1 MSSES
6 ELIPYHARQT
16 LGTGPVLVLAAHPDD
31 EVFGCGGAIMRHVAA
46 GDPVTVIILT
56 DGGGFHADGPEREA
70 YIAQRRQ
77 ESSAAAT
84 ILGYG
89 QPLFWEYRDR
99 ELNDSE
105 ALRQRLY
112 AVVMATHA
120 HWLYAP
126 SPSEIHP
133 DHRQLGLAT
142 LAVVHRLSGTLMLAF
157 YEIGAPLPPNR
168 LLDISDLSERK
179 HQAMACFPSQ
189 LSVQAYDRHIVALN
203 QYRTYTLSGTVT
215 AAEAY
220 WVIAGDEIKD
230 SGRLMAAVER
240 QLGLA
245 EMRAVIQAEI
255 GLGRMS
261 LTIAIVT
268 YAPDL
273 KVLAE
278 VLKKL
283 GQAVHHARQYRVSIQ
298 FPPLAKGGEGG
309 FESHCPHEIP
319 PDPPFSKGGGEQLQH
334 RRLTEARLIVV
345 DNGPDL
351 NERESIRQIIES
363 AKLPMT
369 VQILSGHGNV
379 GYGAGHNLAL
389 WQSQADWHLILNPDV
404 LMEEDTLSA
413 GLEFLTTHPEAGLIA
428 PAVWNQAGQRQYL
441 CKRYPTVLD
450 LALRGFAPVK
460 LRRHFKTRLDR
471 YELHDLDPAVVQW
484 DPPIASGCFM
494 LCQRAVLQQIGG
506 FQPDYF
512 LYFEDFDLSLRLA
525 KVTRLVYVPTVRIV
539 HLGGHAA
546 RKGLRHIAWFI
557 RAAALFF
564 HRHGWRWW

>member
-16 LGTGPVLVLAAHPDD
+16 LETGPVLVLAAHPDD

-77 ESSAAAT
+77 ESITAAI

-89 QPLFWEYRDR
+89 TPVFWEYRDR

-133 DHRQLGLAT
+133 DHRQLGLAA
-142 LAVVHRLSGTLMLAF
+142 LAVAHRLSGALMLAF

-168 LLDISDLSERK
+168 LLDISDLLERK

-189 LSVQAYDRHIVALN
+189 LSVQAYDRHIMALN
-203 QYRTYTLSGTVT
+203 QYRTYTLSSTVT

-220 WVIAGDEIKD
+220 WVIAGDEILD
-230 SGRLMAAVER
+230 SARLMAAVER

-245 EMRAVIQAEI
+245 EMRAVIQAENDSNRI
-255 GLGRMS
+255 L

-273 KVLAE
+273 VVLAA

-283 GQAVHHARQYRVSIQ
+283 GQAVHHAR
-298 FPPLAKGGEGG
+298 
-309 FESHCPHEIP
+309 
-319 PDPPFSKGGGEQLQH
+319 QH

-345 DNGPDL
+345 DNGPEL
-351 NERESIRQIIES
+351 NRRESIQRIIES
-363 AKLPMT
+363 AELPMT

-404 LMEEDTLSA
+404 LMEEDALSA

-460 LRRHFKTRLDR
+460 LRQSFKTRLDR
-471 YELHDLDPAVVQW
+471 YEWRDVDPAVVQW

-506 FQPDYF
+506 FSPDYF

-564 HRHGWRWW
+564 NRYGWRWW